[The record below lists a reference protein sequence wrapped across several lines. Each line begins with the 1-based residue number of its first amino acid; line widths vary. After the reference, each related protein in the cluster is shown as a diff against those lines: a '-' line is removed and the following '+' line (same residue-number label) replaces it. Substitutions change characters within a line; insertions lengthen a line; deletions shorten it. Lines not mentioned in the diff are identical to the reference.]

1 MGGTSTSDVLESP
14 PPCPSP
20 TRGEGTLR
28 CPSRFIWAVA
38 RGALLLVAV
47 LACVALGAIAWVWV
61 RLEPLP
67 LARAE
72 AFSVTVLDRNDRLL
86 RAYAAPD
93 GRWRLPADVKDV
105 DPRYLAMLLAY
116 EDKRF
121 RSHAGVDVLAM
132 LRAGWQLIHHRRIV
146 SGGSTLTM
154 QVVRLL
160 LGEHDRSLWGKLKQ
174 ALLALSLERRLS
186 KGEILTLY
194 LRLAPFGGNLEGVRA
209 ASLAY
214 FGKEPRR
221 LSLAEAALLVAI
233 PQSPQARRPD
243 RSPEVARGARDQVLA
258 RMLSAGVVS
267 REDAA
272 RAMAEPLAPGSL
284 ARREF
289 PMLAPHLADAEVAQ
303 HATRTVH
310 RLTLDHGAQASLE
323 ALVRDYVA
331 SLEGRIT
338 AAVVVVDHS
347 TGAIVAYVGSPGLLD
362 MERLGAIDMAAA
374 LRSPGST
381 LKPIVYGLAFELGLA
396 HPSTLIEDAPA
407 RFGLYVPRNFD
418 TEWHGT
424 VTIRAAL
431 IHSLNIPAV
440 KVLEAVGAGRLH
452 SRLQRAGVEPVLP
465 KGADPSLAMA
475 LGGVGLRLVDLA
487 QLYAAIARGGEPVV
501 LHHRREPAPA
511 GAAAMRGPVS
521 GQRLLSEIA
530 AWYVR
535 DILCRALPPA
545 NAKPGQ
551 VCYKT
556 GTSYGFRDAWS
567 VGFDGRHT
575 VAVWVGRADGAA
587 VAGLT
592 GRASAAPL
600 LFDAFAR
607 LSLKRTPLPPPP
619 SGVLRASTSELPP
632 PLRRF
637 REGAALSEADTGD
650 RSAEPAPRI
659 AFPPDRAE
667 IEVDEEGDTTVVK
680 AEGGVLPLTWL
691 LDGEP
696 LASDPTRREAELP
709 TGRRG
714 FFRLSVIDARGRT
727 DRVAIRLK

>member
-1 MGGTSTSDVLESP
+1 M
-14 PPCPSP
+14 
-20 TRGEGTLR
+20 RGLVR
-28 CPSRFIWAVA
+28 R
-38 RGALLLVAV
+38 ALLTIAV
-47 LACVALGAIAWVWV
+47 VIGVTAGTTVGAVCWARL
-61 RLEPLP
+61 RLEPP
-67 LARAE
+67 SQARAE
-72 AFSVTVLDRNDRLL
+72 ALSVTVLDRNDRLL

-93 GRWRLPADVKDV
+93 GRWRLPAEVKDV
-105 DPRYLAMLLAY
+105 DPRYVAMLLAY

-121 RSHAGVDVLAM
+121 RSHAGVDVWAM
-132 LRAGWQLIHHRRIV
+132 LRAGWLLVRHQRIV
-146 SGGSTLTM
+146 SGGSTITM

-160 LGEHDRSLWGKLKQ
+160 LGEHDRSLWGKIRQ
-174 ALLALSLERRLS
+174 ALLALALERRVS
-186 KGEILTLY
+186 KDEILTLY
-194 LRLAPFGGNLEGVRA
+194 LRLAPFGGNLEGVPA

-233 PQSPQARRPD
+233 PQSPQVRRPD
-243 RSPEVARGARDQVLA
+243 RSPEAARRARDHVLA

-267 REDAA
+267 HDDAT
-272 RAMAEPLAPGSL
+272 RAMAEPLAPTTL
-284 ARREF
+284 ARRDF

-303 HATRTVH
+303 DASRPVH
-310 RLTLDHGAQASLE
+310 RLTLDHRAQASLE
-323 ALVRDYVA
+323 ALVRDYA
-331 SLEGRIT
+331 ATQEARIS
-338 AAVVVVDHS
+338 AALVVVDHR
-347 TGAIVAYVGSPGLLD
+347 TGEIIAYVGSPGLLD
-362 MERLGAIDMAAA
+362 MERHGGIDMATA

-407 RFGLYVPRNFD
+407 RFGLYVPKNFD
-418 TEWHGT
+418 SEWHGT

-440 KVLEAVGAGRLH
+440 KVLEAVGPGRLQ
-452 SRLQRAGVEPVLP
+452 SRLQQAGVEPVLP

-487 QLYAAIARGGEPVV
+487 QLYAAIARGGEPIVI
-501 LHHRREPAPA
+501 HHRREPAPA
-511 GAAAMRGPVS
+511 KAGGAAPGGPAN
-521 GQRLLSEIA
+521 GQRLLSEVA
-530 AWYVR
+530 AWYVQ

-575 VAVWVGRADGAA
+575 IAVWVGRADGAA
-587 VAGLT
+587 VSGLT

-607 LSLKRTPLPPPP
+607 LALKRTPMPPPP
-619 SGVLRASTSELPP
+619 SGVLRASTGDLPP
-632 PLRRF
+632 PLKRF
-637 REGAALSEADTGD
+637 REGVMPGEDSAANPA
-650 RSAEPAPRI
+650 AEPPPRI

-667 IEVDEEGDTTVVK
+667 IEVDDDDGTVSVK
-680 AEGGVLPLTWL
+680 ADGGALPLTWL

-696 LASDPTRREAELP
+696 LAADPARREATLP
-709 TGRRG
+709 AGRRG
-714 FFRLSVIDARGRT
+714 FFRLSVIDANGRT
-727 DRVAIRLK
+727 DRVTIRLK